1 LHRHRVHAPITEDVY
16 IRQPLGISDG
26 ANKVCHLKRCI
37 SGLKQSPHEFNML
50 LWDLLVNTGWQQC
63 FSDRCIYIYRTGSV
77 FAMIAMYVDDIPA
90 ACNDAAWLTSFKARL
105 GAQFKIKDL
114 GALSQLSMHITRN
127 RFARNISSQGTC
139 VTFWTS
145 TA

>member
-1 LHRHRVHAPITEDVY
+1 
-16 IRQPLGISDG
+16 
-26 ANKVCHLKRCI
+26 VCHLKRCI

-50 LWDLLVNTGWQQC
+50 LRDLLVNTCWQQC

-77 FAMIAMYVDDIPA
+77 FVMIAMYVDDIPA
-90 ACNDAAWLTSFKARL
+90 ACNDATRLTSFKARL
-105 GAQFKIKDL
+105 GARFKIKDL
-114 GALSQLSMHITRN
+114 GALSQLLSMHITRD

-139 VTFWTS
+139 VTSWTN